1 MDSIFFFLSG
11 KAKVHFMVNGFSFD
25 KIWYYSQTSPH
36 TYRWGNW
43 GINENLINLLKI
55 AQNSQDSIPG
65 KQTPKSTLLIHFYP
79 VRLIL

>member
-36 TYRWGNW
+36 TYR
-43 GINENLINLLKI
+43 
-55 AQNSQDSIPG
+55 
-65 KQTPKSTLLIHFYP
+65 
-79 VRLIL
+79 